1 MIRNM
6 MWLLA
11 MLLVLGPFS
20 SLSAGTY
27 NPFASAMSAMAD
39 AMSDFANRS
48 LRNQRQG
55 PGGWRSSRED
65 YDDLI
70 ILYRNMPGA
79 PPRSPA
85 SKTQLLDGIW
95 LGRYGEVIMIRDGFF
110 RIYTYSYNHYEDGLI
125 ELRGPI
131 MRIKGARTGN
141 SKDYEYVHRNN
152 RMVLRDGRKHLMP
165 YKRLRLNNKSW
176 AGSYRWGP

>member
-1 MIRNM
+1 MLRKNVLM
-6 MWLLA
+6 LA
-11 MLLVLGPFS
+11 MLLVFVPFH
-20 SLSAGTY
+20 SLAAGTY
-27 NPFASAMSAMAD
+27 NPLASAMSAMAE
-39 AMSDFANRS
+39 AMSEFANRS
-48 LRNQRQG
+48 LRNQRQS
-55 PGGWRSSRED
+55 PGGWRSNRDD
-65 YDDLI
+65 YSDLL

-79 PPRSPA
+79 IPRTPA

-110 RIYTYSYNHYEDGLI
+110 RIYTYSYNHYEDGLV

-152 RMVLRDGRKHLMP
+152 RMVLRDGRKRLMP
-165 YKRLRLNNKSW
+165 YRRLRFDQPWKGNFS
-176 AGSYRWGP
+176 WGP